1 MVRIISIRV
10 TVISIGDNL
19 FDVIAMPHVIIADQ
33 FEIKA
38 DVPGVSK
45 QDINLNVDADVL
57 SISVDKVQKKVSLL
71 PPFPSCKLSSR
82 HLPDK

>member
-1 MVRIISIRV
+1 MIF
-10 TVISIGDNL
+10 IGDSWI
-19 FDVIAMPHVIIADQ
+19 DVIAMPHLMIADQ

-57 SISVDKVQKKVSLL
+57 SISVDKAQKKVSLL
-71 PPFPSCKLSSR
+71 
-82 HLPDK
+82 LPAPTLKKIQAPARQMKPLLQEA